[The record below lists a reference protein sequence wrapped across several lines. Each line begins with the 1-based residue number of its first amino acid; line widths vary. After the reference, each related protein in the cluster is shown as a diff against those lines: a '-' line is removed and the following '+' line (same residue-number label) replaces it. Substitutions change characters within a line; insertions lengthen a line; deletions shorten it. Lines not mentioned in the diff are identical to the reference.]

1 MEHLHGMTRFISSVA
16 ELTDL
21 RDRDR
26 LEVSVATV
34 LFDLL
39 GPGALTLFR
48 VVQHDGALRL
58 RERAHMTSHSR
69 VATSDAFTE
78 PGHLP
83 RLDERIHLAACHER
97 KEIVSVT
104 HDDGSHTSVFP
115 VQSDIGNIGL
125 LELRSD
131 RPLTLYQH
139 RLIGGLLR
147 IYRNYIRVL
156 DAGLYDQ
163 LTGLLNRRIF
173 DEHLLALL
181 EAQRD
186 STLANRPSPGT
197 ERRAAV
203 TDAPCWLAV
212 LDIDHF
218 KRINDT
224 FGHLYGDEVL
234 VLLARLLGT
243 IFRDCD
249 RIFRFGGEEFVV
261 VLSAVPATSVEEVLE
276 RCRATVEAFAF
287 PQVGRVTIS
296 VGYTAIRADDAGSS
310 AFGRADKALYAAK
323 ERGRNQVRNFEALVA
338 QGYVEQGQRVATPIE
353 LFR

>member
-1 MEHLHGMTRFISSVA
+1 MTRFISSVA

-26 LEVSVATV
+26 LEVSVASV

-39 GPGALTLFR
+39 GPRELTLFR
-48 VVQHDGALRL
+48 VVQHEGALRL
-58 RERAHMTSHSR
+58 RERAHITSRSR

-78 PGHLP
+78 PSHLP
-83 RLDERIHLAACHER
+83 RLADRPHLAACHER
-97 KEIVSVT
+97 KEIVDVA
-104 HDDGSHTSVFP
+104 HEDGSRTYVFP

-125 LELRSD
+125 LEVRCGKT
-131 RPLTLYQH
+131 LTLYQH
-139 RLIGGLLR
+139 RLIGGMLR

-181 EAQRD
+181 ESQREATATKPA
-186 STLANRPSPGT
+186 SEN

-203 TDAPCWLAV
+203 AGAPCWLAV

-243 IFRDCD
+243 VFRDCD

-261 VLSAVPATSVEEVLE
+261 VLSTVPSGSVGEVLE
-276 RCRATVEAFAF
+276 RCRTTVESFAF

-296 VGYTAIRADDAGSS
+296 VGYTAIRADDTGSS

-323 ERGRNQVRNFEALVA
+323 KSGRNQVLNYEALVA
-338 QGYVEQGQRVATPIE
+338 DGQVEQGRRLESDVE